1 MPLADPQRL
10 LLLALQE
17 YLKAVTAQKAPNPP
31 DLFPHCIALEQLESK
46 FSSQLDPRLAHF
58 LESKSYRKAHDYLAS
73 LPTSALANAK
83 DSAQSCSR

>member
-1 MPLADPQRL
+1 MSLSDPRQR

-17 YLKAVTAQKAPNPP
+17 YLEAVASQKAPNPP
-31 DLFPHCIALEQLESK
+31 DLLPHCVRLENLESE
-46 FSSQLDPRLAHF
+46 FSSQIDPRLAHF

-73 LPTSALANAK
+73 LPTSTLANAK

>member
-1 MPLADPQRL
+1 
-10 LLLALQE
+10 
-17 YLKAVTAQKAPNPP
+17 
-31 DLFPHCIALEQLESK
+31 LETK

-58 LESKSYRKAHDYLAS
+58 LESKSYRKAHDYLTS

>member
-1 MPLADPQRL
+1 MSLSDPHQR

-17 YLKAVTAQKAPNPP
+17 YLEAVASQKAPNPP
-31 DLFPHCIALEQLESK
+31 DLLPHCVRLEELETK
-46 FSSQLDPRLAHF
+46 FSSQIDPRLSHF

-73 LPTSALANAK
+73 LPTSTLANAK

>member
-1 MPLADPQRL
+1 MSLSDPHQR

-17 YLKAVTAQKAPNPP
+17 YLEAVASQKAPNPP
-31 DLFPHCIALEQLESK
+31 DLLPHCVRLEELETK
-46 FSSQLDPRLAHF
+46 FSSQIDPRLAHF
-58 LESKSYRKAHDYLAS
+58 LESKSYRKAHDYLTS

>member
-1 MPLADPQRL
+1 MSLSDPHQR

-17 YLKAVTAQKAPNPP
+17 YLEAVASQKAPNPP
-31 DLFPHCIALEQLESK
+31 DLLPHCVRLEELETK
-46 FSSQLDPRLAHF
+46 FSSQIDPRLAHF

-73 LPTSALANAK
+73 LPTSTLANAK

>member
-1 MPLADPQRL
+1 MSLSDPHQR

-17 YLKAVTAQKAPNPP
+17 YLEAVASQKAPNPP
-31 DLFPHCIALEQLESK
+31 DLLPHCVRLENLESE
-46 FSSQLDPRLAHF
+46 FSSQIDPRLAHF

-73 LPTSALANAK
+73 LPTSTLANAK

>member
-10 LLLALQE
+10 LLVALQE
-17 YLKAVTAQKAPNPP
+17 YLEAVASQKAPNQP
-31 DLFPHCIALEQLESK
+31 DLLPHCVRLEELETK

-73 LPTSALANAK
+73 LPTYALANAK
-83 DSAQSCSR
+83 D

>member
-1 MPLADPQRL
+1 MPLSDPHQR

-17 YLKAVTAQKAPNPP
+17 YLEAVACQKAPNPP
-31 DLFPHCIALEQLESK
+31 DLLPHCVRLENLESE
-46 FSSQLDPRLAHF
+46 FYSQIDPRLAHY

-73 LPTSALANAK
+73 LPTSTLANAK